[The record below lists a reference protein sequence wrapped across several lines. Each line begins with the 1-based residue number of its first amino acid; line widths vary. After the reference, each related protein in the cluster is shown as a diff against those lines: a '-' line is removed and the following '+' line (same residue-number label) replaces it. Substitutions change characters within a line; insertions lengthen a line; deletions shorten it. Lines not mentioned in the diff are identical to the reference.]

1 MRISVTCLRSR
12 RQAASGA
19 RRLPGLRGYTLVEL
33 LVVLLLMG
41 LLATVTIPNLQ
52 HLYNSVQHDAEREAA
67 LGAITGLSYRAYITG
82 RPFLLAKGLSTLQ
95 TDRPVTGGAQ
105 ATAPPASQ
113 PGSQA
118 ALPAVDDAVFPAGW
132 QIDAA
137 EPIVFNFLG
146 ICSGGKLNLVAPD
159 GTAEGFVLKG
169 PRCDVAL
176 PPDTR

>member
-1 MRISVTCLRSR
+1 MRISVTYLPSKQR
-12 RQAASGA
+12 AARDA
-19 RRLPGLRGYTLVEL
+19 RRSLHGYTLVEL

-41 LLATVTIPNLQ
+41 LLATVTVPNLQ
-52 HLYNSVQHDAEREAA
+52 HLYSSVQHDAEREAA
-67 LGAITGLSYRAYITG
+67 LGAITGLSYRAYVTG

-95 TDRPVTGGAQ
+95 SDRPG
-105 ATAPPASQ
+105 TADGKTAASGSPPSN
-113 PGSQA
+113 SQA
-118 ALPAVDDAVFPAGW
+118 SFPEPDDTVFPAGW

-159 GTAEGFVLKG
+159 GATEGLVLKG

-176 PPDTR
+176 PPDTK